1 MTFNE
6 AVGVHACD
14 IDNETGKR
22 LTFRELNIRY
32 IKQLGGLDVVKKYIP
47 FEVDYLLPKY
57 REDRYFNNT
66 PLEMWDYYAKSMK
79 IHCYWHDVTCT
90 SQAERVCVLKE
101 AAAILCEQAT
111 SECYVENEVL
121 F

>member
-32 IKQLGGLDVVKKYIP
+32 IKHLGGLEVVKKYIP
-47 FEVDYLLPKY
+47 FELDYLIPKY
-57 REDRYFNNT
+57 QQDRHLNNT
-66 PLEMWDYYAKSMK
+66 SLRIWDEAANGIKDL
-79 IHCYWHDVTCT
+79 CYQYHVTCT

-101 AAAILCEQAT
+101 AAAILCERAAQ
-111 SECYVENEVL
+111 
-121 F
+121 